1 MADTFT
7 SALKIR
13 KPATGQY
20 SGSWGSVINSD
31 AFQLFDTSIAGFVAV
46 NLAGTAFSMPAMNN
60 GADSASRYFCVQF
73 TGAPS
78 GPSTVTLPATVT
90 SKFYLIDNQ
99 CGQNVIITYAGSTNT
114 VTVAPGEKRLIWC
127 DGTNTWNVLSS
138 ATDAATLAGVPA
150 VNYARVT
157 RDATEIAASTVVQ
170 NVFFGVTNSNPY
182 ATIPELPT
190 TIIDCNTS
198 NCQQLTLTGNRVMG
212 LPVNPQDGYALD
224 LIVIQDATGTRT
236 LTWNAAFLFPGGTPP
251 VLSVAPASIDRFI
264 MVYNSGLAKWLVA
277 VTLGVAAGS
286 SASNTVK
293 VNANTTG
300 FNLLAALG
308 TVVGS
313 ITATVIVAAGV
324 VIQAVNTG
332 TPAMDLSGLPAG
344 STVNLL
350 NSGYIIGCGGD
361 GADGAIASFP
371 GSGTTTL
378 SASIGK
384 AGGNAIIGPGS
395 SSTLNI
401 TNGNGHIWGGGGGG
415 GGGGA
420 YDGVSSGN
428 GVGNAG
434 GGGGGAGGGKGG
446 KGGRGVY
453 IAGGGSSG
461 ADGGP
466 GSAGPAGIG
475 GALGAP
481 STSGTGMAGV
491 SAAGGTYGVAG
502 ATGTAPAT
510 VVAGHTGLFTA
521 GGAAGKA
528 IELLGAGAP
537 TFLSGA
543 GSPNVLGA
551 VS

>member
-7 SALKIR
+7 SSLKIR
-13 KPATGQY
+13 QPATGQY
-20 SGSWGSVINSD
+20 ANAWGSVLNSD
-31 AFQLFDTSIAGFVAV
+31 AFQLFDTAIAGLATI
-46 NLAGTAFSMPAMNN
+46 NLTGTTFSMPAMSN
-60 GADSASRYFCVQF
+60 GADASSRYFCLKF
-73 TGAPS
+73 TGTPA
-78 GPSTVTLPATVT
+78 GAVMVTLPATVT

-99 CGQNVIITYAGSTNT
+99 CGQVITFTYAGSTST
-114 VTVAPGEKRLIWC
+114 VNVAPSEKRLIWC
-127 DGTNTWNVLSS
+127 DGANTFNVLSV

-157 RDATEIAASTVVQ
+157 RDAAEIAASTVVK

-190 TIIDCNTS
+190 TIIDCSTS

-212 LPVNPQDGYALD
+212 LPVNPMDGQAID

-251 VLSVAPASIDRFI
+251 TLSVSPASIDRFI
-264 MVYNSGLAKWLVA
+264 MVYNSGLAKWLVS
-277 VTLGVAAGS
+277 VILGVAAGS
-286 SASNTVK
+286 VASNTVR
-293 VNANTTG
+293 VIANTTG

-324 VIQAVNTG
+324 VIQSVNTG
-332 TPAMDLSGLPAG
+332 TPAMDLSGLPSG

-350 NSGYIIGCGGD
+350 NSGYILGCGGD
-361 GADGAIASFP
+361 GADGAVASFP
-371 GSGTTTL
+371 GSGASIL
-378 SASIGK
+378 SSSIGK
-384 AGGNAIIGPGS
+384 AGGNAITGPGS
-395 SSTLNI
+395 SNTLNI

-428 GVGNAG
+428 GCANAG

-446 KGGRGVY
+446 KGGRGVF
-453 IAGGGSSG
+453 ISGGGSSG

-466 GSAGPAGIG
+466 GSAGPTGIG
-475 GALGAP
+475 GALGGP
-481 STSGTGMAGV
+481 STSGTAMAGV
-491 SAAGGTYGVAG
+491 SGVGGTYGVAG

-510 VVAGHTGLFTA
+510 VVTGHTGLFTA
-521 GGAAGKA
+521 GGVAGKA

-537 TFLSGA
+537 TFLSGGTA
-543 GSPNVLGA
+543 PNILGA